1 MTTIAGRVEKQFLNL
16 YSETLGVII
25 RSAIAEHESQS
36 SAEVE
41 RLKKELEDLRKI
53 FASAT
58 NAISELQMQIAQLDA
73 DNAALIR
80 SNRSL
85 NDSLQMTRHQQSM
98 RHPMRHPDETAVQL
112 SKDDCLDWV
121 EGLNAKRHMWRH
133 VPRAMQLRIIRHVLN
148 EINPAARSIA
158 QSEFNGARPEWMPTA
173 TTLCATLH
181 MQWSAINDVNAMLPV
196 GAQ

>member
-1 MTTIAGRVEKQFLNL
+1 MITIAERVEKQFTNL

-36 SAEVE
+36 GAEVE
-41 RLKKELEDLRKI
+41 RLKKELEDLRKN
-53 FASAT
+53 FAFAT
-58 NAISELQMQIAQLDA
+58 NEISELQMQIAQLEA
-73 DNAALIR
+73 DNAALVR

-98 RHPMRHPDETAVQL
+98 RHSDETAVQL
-112 SKDDCLDWV
+112 SKDDCVDWI
-121 EGLNAKRHMWRH
+121 EGLNAKRHLWRH
-133 VPRAMQLRIIRHVLN
+133 VPRAMQLRILRHVLD

-181 MQWSAINDVNAMLPV
+181 MQWSAINDVNAILPV